1 MYIST
6 KAILL
11 HKTKY
16 GDNSLIVKLFT
27 EKTGTQSF
35 IIKNAFSKK
44 SKFHYTLFSSLALL
58 EITYNQRKSGEIQ
71 FLKDIRIAHHF
82 TQIPFDIVRN
92 TILLFYNE
100 ILYKLLFQ
108 YGEDA
113 VLYQFM
119 EGSILEID
127 KQDVILS
134 DIHIKFLVSLSC
146 LVGFAPQPN
155 HTNRNA
161 YFSIQNACFL
171 DAFHLGDSLSQEASL
186 YLFQILSH
194 LENPQT
200 VAPAPKTIRTELLYG
215 LVKYFEI
222 HNEGIKK
229 IESLEILSQ
238 ILLPVQK

>member
-16 GDNSLIVKLFT
+16 GDNSLIIKLFT
-27 EKTGTQSF
+27 EKAGTQSF

-44 SKFHYTLFSSLALL
+44 SKLHYTLFSPLALL
-58 EITYNQRKSGEIQ
+58 EITYSQHKSGEIHY
-71 FLKDIRIAHHF
+71 LKEARIARHF
-82 TQIPFDIVRN
+82 TQIPFDIARN

-108 YGEDA
+108 YGEDSI
-113 VLYQFM
+113 LYQFI
-119 EGSILEID
+119 EDSIVETNT
-127 KQDVILS
+127 QDVTLS
-134 DIHIKFLVSLSC
+134 DVHIKFLVALSC
-146 LVGFAPQPN
+146 FSGFAPQPDYTS
-155 HTNRNA
+155 HRC

-171 DAFHLGDSLSQEASL
+171 DTYIQFDSLSRNASF

-194 LENPQT
+194 LETPQT
-200 VAPAPKTIRTELLYG
+200 VAPASKSTRTELLNG

-222 HNEGIKK
+222 RNEGIKK
-229 IESLEILSQ
+229 IKSLEILAQ
-238 ILLPVQK
+238 IFQ

>member
-6 KAILL
+6 RAILL

-16 GDNSLIVKLFT
+16 GDNSLIIKLFT
-27 EKTGTQSF
+27 EKSGTQSF

-44 SKFHYTLFSSLALL
+44 SKLSYTLFSPLALL

-71 FLKDIRIAHHF
+71 FLKEIQITHHF
-82 TQIPFDIVRN
+82 TLIPFDIVRN

-108 YGEDA
+108 YGEDSN
-113 VLYQFM
+113 LYQFL
-119 EGSILEID
+119 EKSILEID
-127 KQDVILS
+127 MQEITLS
-134 DIHIKFLVSLSC
+134 DIHIKFLVSLSG
-146 LVGFAPQPN
+146 LVGFAPRLN
-155 HTNRNA
+155 YTDNDC
-161 YFSIQNACFL
+161 YFSIQDACFSNIY
-171 DAFHLGDSLSQEASL
+171 FHNGSFLSREASL

-194 LENPQT
+194 LETLQSVPIAAKN
-200 VAPAPKTIRTELLYG
+200 IRTELLNG

-229 IESLEILSQ
+229 VESLEILAQ
-238 ILLPVQK
+238 ILH

>member
-16 GDNSLIVKLFT
+16 GDNSLIIKLFT
-27 EKTGTQSF
+27 EKNGTQSF

-44 SKFHYTLFSSLALL
+44 SKLHYTLFSPLALL

-71 FLKDIRIAHHF
+71 FLKEVRIAHHF
-82 TQIPFDIVRN
+82 IQIPFDIVRN
-92 TILLFYNE
+92 SILLFYNE

-108 YGEDA
+108 YGEDGI
-113 VLYQFM
+113 LYQFI
-119 EGSILEID
+119 EDNILEID
-127 KQDVILS
+127 RQNVILS

-146 LVGFAPQPN
+146 LTGFAPQVN
-155 HTNRNA
+155 YTQDNCF
-161 YFSIQNACFL
+161 FSIQNASFL
-171 DAFHLGDSLSQEASL
+171 NTYSPCGDSLSQEASV

-194 LENPQT
+194 LETFQT
-200 VAPAPKTIRTELLYG
+200 VALAHKKIRTELLGG
-215 LVKYFEI
+215 LVKYFEF

-229 IESLEILSQ
+229 IESLEILTQ
-238 ILLPVQK
+238 LLH